1 MMQSDRRTPSKGAW
15 NVTGQAG
22 SASKHKSKQSISS
35 AQPATNNYGRLSNGN
50 SDFNY
55 TLKPPMGKA
64 SGTGIMEMKRVPVI
78 GSVGSKTGTTTE
90 PTSSR
95 SSKKMKS
102 KLDSASK
109 GTSSRLNY
117 YISGGKTKKPARR
130 TMLHLQERANAERKM
145 MDKFTIV
152 DH

>member
-1 MMQSDRRTPSKGAW
+1 
-15 NVTGQAG
+15 
-22 SASKHKSKQSISS
+22 
-35 AQPATNNYGRLSNGN
+35 
-50 SDFNY
+50 
-55 TLKPPMGKA
+55 MGKA
-64 SGTGIMEMKRVPVI
+64 TGTGIMEMKRVPVI
-78 GSVGSKTGTTTE
+78 GSVGSKTGTTTG

-109 GTSSRLNY
+109 GTSSRFNY
-117 YISGGKTKKPARR
+117 YNSAEKPQKPARR
-130 TMLHLQERANAERKM
+130 TMLHLQERAKAEQKM